1 MMNERLGNAAFKGSR
16 WHREMVRMRARIVGG
31 KTVPE
36 APEAD
41 DRDLALDFAKGIL
54 IVLVIFGHLIQY
66 IFYEG
71 DGFWDSTCFKSI
83 YMFHM
88 PLFMAISGYLSRSGL
103 LGKSFRQA
111 IGDRALQLLV
121 PTLFWCTLL
130 EAVKLLMFPRP
141 PDAPG
146 NLLQFMHDFVG
157 TYWFIWAAFASF
169 LLVKL
174 ISIFNSGSARS
185 LLVSSILVAV
195 APVTFSIF
203 PLIKYTYPFF
213 CMGFSFA
220 QSRDW
225 WTSIMRYHK
234 PGLMMSASIA
244 ASLCFMAWR
253 EDTYVYNNL
262 ALIQDLQSAK
272 DILLMF
278 FGSTVASAVMIEIL
292 LQSWKIGRSNRVVRF
307 IAVEVGQSTLVLYLV
322 QATVF
327 RLMDLIQYREQ
338 WAPTMR
344 SGAAGILGTMIIAV
358 ALAVRWS
365 VRDIPYLSQIMLG
378 TPPRLVRLPSN
389 PANN

>member
-1 MMNERLGNAAFKGSR
+1 M
-16 WHREMVRMRARIVGG
+16 
-31 KTVPE
+31 PE

-71 DGFWDSTCFKSI
+71 DGFWDSACFKSI

-121 PTLFWCTLL
+121 PTLFWFTLL

-234 PGLMMSASIA
+234 PLLMMSASIA

-292 LQSWKIGRSNRVVRF
+292 LQSWKLDARTGWFALSPWKWGRARSCC
-307 IAVEVGQSTLVLYLV
+307 TWC
-322 QATVF
+322 
-327 RLMDLIQYREQ
+327 RLRY
-338 WAPTMR
+338 
-344 SGAAGILGTMIIAV
+344 
-358 ALAVRWS
+358 S
-365 VRDIPYLSQIMLG
+365 VSWI
-378 TPPRLVRLPSN
+378 
-389 PANN
+389 